1 MTDLP
6 EKIYAI
12 KEIISPYLRISET
25 FKNRIT
31 PPHLL
36 IINIHTRNRK
46 NEQFLLIYSG

>member
-6 EKIYAI
+6 EKDICY
-12 KEIISPYLRISET
+12 KKKLFPHNLKRS
-25 FKNRIT
+25 KNRIT